1 MLSSPSSAP
10 AAHARYLG
18 GGESL
23 AEAGTT
29 LSGVQVIA
37 AGNLVGL
44 LDNLLGLGENEL
56 DVARVRHVGVDL
68 WPGNVSWLSLP
79 FFLSRGERYTYTTVS
94 TVRASALLGSL
105 VDLDVLDDEGTG
117 VEALGVGVGLGVLEE
132 GEEVLSRLD
141 GPASAGDTES
151 LAYLTCPS
159 VQARLNRYQDLR

>member
-1 MLSSPSSAP
+1 MLQSSISRGEKKAVEQAKRCVIDSFALKSFILSFFCFRLLSSPSSAP

-44 LDNLLGLGENEL
+44 LDNLLGLGEDEL

-68 WPGNVSWLSLP
+68 
-79 FFLSRGERYTYTTVS
+79 
-94 TVRASALLGSL
+94 
-105 VDLDVLDDEGTG
+105 
-117 VEALGVGVGLGVLEE
+117 
-132 GEEVLSRLD
+132 
-141 GPASAGDTES
+141 
-151 LAYLTCPS
+151 
-159 VQARLNRYQDLR
+159 